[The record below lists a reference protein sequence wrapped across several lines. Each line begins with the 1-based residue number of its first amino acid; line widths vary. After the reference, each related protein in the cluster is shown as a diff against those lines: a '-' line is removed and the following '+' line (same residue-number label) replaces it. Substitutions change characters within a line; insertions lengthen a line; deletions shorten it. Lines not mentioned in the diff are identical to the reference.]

1 MHKITLTFLLF
12 FVLTGWARAEE
23 QNFTNEP
30 VDSSVSDSICPGN
43 WMLSNLAGWVVQN
56 EEGLILP
63 LSANSVV
70 LGCDGKPLSLTG
82 ELSGSSVGIK
92 CAPSSIT
99 NGLPDVLTVNIWC
112 K

>member
-1 MHKITLTFLLF
+1 MYKVKLTLLLF
-12 FVLTGWARAEE
+12 FVLTGWARAEKLNLNSE
-23 QNFTNEP
+23 TAEP
-30 VDSSVSDSICPGN
+30 PVSESICPGS
-43 WMLSNLAGWVVQN
+43 WTLSNLAGWVVRN

-63 LSANSVV
+63 LSANSAVF
-70 LGCDGKPLSLTG
+70 GCDGRPISLTP
-82 ELSGSSVGIK
+82 ELSGTSASIE

>member
-1 MHKITLTFLLF
+1 MHKFTLSLLLF

-23 QNFTNEP
+23 QNFTNGTAEP
-30 VDSSVSDSICPGN
+30 PVSEIICPGS
-43 WMLSNLAGWVVQN
+43 WTLSNLAGWVVRN

-63 LSANSVV
+63 LSANSAVF
-70 LGCDGKPLSLTG
+70 GCDGRPISLTA
-82 ELSGSSVGIK
+82 ELSGASVGIV
-92 CAPSSIT
+92 CAPSGMA